1 MKRIEVKSFEEY
13 AKAIK
18 ALRDDA
24 EALIANPPEDLNEC
38 AKAWRKQNK
47 KYWDYRQGAVTKF
60 KFSDSKACKKK
71 SPVNADC
78 IKCGNESCARY
89 WWEILNNEL
98 FDVYVDGENSVGRKI
113 ITEICTELGITL
125 LEVSDYKGDISGE
138 ELIKKAVKERKTGDL
153 YYISLRSPFGCDF
166 PYIVY
171 EKAKKDGTKP
181 SGYKYTKLYSP
192 NKVYSGSITAEDIK
206 QLLTSKF
213 EL

>member
-18 ALRDDA
+18 ELRDDV

-47 KYWDYRQGAVTKF
+47 KYYDYSHYAVLKF
-60 KFSDSKACKKK
+60 KISDSKACKKN
-71 SPVNADC
+71 SPTNADC

-98 FDVYVDGENSVGRKI
+98 FDVYVEGENSAGRKI
-113 ITEICTELGITL
+113 ITELCNELGITL
-125 LEVSDYKGDISGE
+125 LEASDYDEGTPDE

-153 YYISLRSPFGCDF
+153 YYISLRSNFGGEF

-192 NKVYSGSITAEDIK
+192 NKVYSGSITEEDIK